1 MDWLLKYHAVIV
13 YDERIVRIP
22 YGNEV
27 LTIQSDG
34 SDGGSKSRLSVIS
47 CTKTQKY
54 FQKECQVFLAKVT
67 EKKTEDKSE
76 EKRLEDV
83 LIVRDFSEVF
93 PEDFSDFHRLDKL
106 NFKSN

>member
-1 MDWLLKYHAVIV
+1 MPVEPGSFDVI
-13 YDERIVRIP
+13 IVQ
-22 YGNEV
+22 G
-27 LTIQSDG
+27 DG
-34 SDGGSKSRLSVIS
+34 SDSGSKSRLSVIS

-83 LIVRDFSEVF
+83 PIVRDFSEVF
-93 PEDFSDFHRLDKL
+93 PEDFPDYHLFDKL